1 MNQAIPPAPLPATTP
16 SRSWLRT
23 EPRASASGSALAP
36 ILAVMTV
43 LAALVAPILCA
54 PGGDALREGFTNPPP
69 EARLRCYWW
78 WLNGNTTK
86 AAITR
91 DLEQM
96 KAKDYGGALLVDA
109 DGSSQQGNNPAPAGP
124 MFGSPEWRVLYLHAL
139 REAQRLDLEISLN
152 ILSGWN
158 LGGPEVT
165 PAEGAKLLTW
175 SRVTVEGP
183 ADLKRELPKPESVH
197 GFYQDFAVLAYPL
210 RHGAA
215 LPGGRQPIRQ
225 LAIKTASQEFGMS
238 MPQTAP
244 LLEDF
249 PATEGEEDAAVAEVR
264 DVTAH
269 MAADGQFTWRVPAGN
284 WEILRM
290 GYAASGARVST
301 SSQTWQGLAIDY
313 MDRGALEAYWKRNVA
328 PLLDLA
334 RPYLGKTLRY
344 VVTDSWELGGINWTG
359 KFRQEFRQR
368 RGYDL
373 LPYLPVVAGRIV
385 GGRDI
390 DNRFLNDFRRTI
402 GDLIV
407 SRHYAVFAELAARY
421 GLGIHPESGGP
432 HGAPIDALETLG
444 VSALPQT
451 EFWAPSA
458 THRIRDGERFF
469 VKEASS
475 AAHIYGKPL
484 VAAEGMTS
492 IGPQWEE
499 SPASL
504 KPAFDQA
511 VCEGMNRLVW
521 HTFTSSPREMGL
533 PGQEYFAGTHL
544 NPNVTWWPQ
553 AGAFTGYMNRAQF
566 LMQQGQPVSDALYY
580 YGDHVPNFVQLKSAD
595 PAGVLPGYDYD
606 VTDERV
612 LTGRLSARDGRIA
625 LPEGVTYRL
634 LVLPAVPSVSV
645 AALRAVR
652 KLVAEGAAVL
662 GEKPQR
668 ATGLGGD
675 ERVRAIAAEVWG
687 DCGRNGVQQRHFGK
701 GTVFCGGNAREAL
714 AALGV
719 LPDFEGEGLDYVHRQ
734 TAGADV
740 YFIRN
745 TRPEPVSEDVVLRSK
760 GKAPELWHPEDGR
773 TEPEAVYQSTADG
786 RTRLPLR
793 LPPFGSVFVVL
804 RSPAGEHIVK
814 ASWTGS
820 APPAEVRLRQDGT
833 ADLETSAKG
842 SYRATLASGATLLA
856 EVPAAGE
863 VRTVDGPWSLS
874 FPPGW
879 AAPAK
884 TILDRLASWTESA
897 DPGIRYYS
905 GTATYSARFRL
916 PERLDAAEPLYL
928 DLGDVREIAEVRVN
942 GRDLGIL
949 WKQPFRVALGA
960 AARPGWNDLEVA
972 VTNLWPNRL
981 IGDRR
986 VAPAHRLTRTNIAK
1000 FTAASPLLPSGLLG
1014 PVTVGA
1020 ARVVRMVKAD

>member
-1 MNQAIPPAPLPATTP
+1 MA
-16 SRSWLRT
+16 
-23 EPRASASGSALAP
+23 AP
-36 ILAVMTV
+36 IARLRWWLAGGLILV
-43 LAALVAPILCA
+43 AALVAPFLCA

-183 ADLKRELPKPESVH
+183 ADLKRELPQPESVH

-215 LPGGRQPIRQ
+215 LPGGRHAHPATGHQDGLPGIRHVDAADCAAAGGFPRHRGRRRCRGRRGAGRDGPHGRGRPIHLACPGGKLGDPTHGIRGLGRAGLDIQPDVAGLGHR
-225 LAIKTASQEFGMS
+225 LHGPRRARS
-238 MPQTAP
+238 
-244 LLEDF
+244 LLE
-249 PATEGEEDAAVAEVR
+249 AER
-264 DVTAH
+264 
-269 MAADGQFTWRVPAGN
+269 
-284 WEILRM
+284 
-290 GYAASGARVST
+290 AR
-301 SSQTWQGLAIDY
+301 
-313 MDRGALEAYWKRNVA
+313 

-553 AGAFTGYMNRAQF
+553 AGAFIGYMNRAQF

-580 YGDHVPNFVQLKSAD
+580 YGDHVPNFVQLKTAD

-606 VTDERV
+606 VTDEHV
-612 LTGRLSARDGRIA
+612 LTDRLSAKDGQIA

-662 GEKPQR
+662 GRDRSSHRVGRWQGDARCAPSLAR
-668 ATGLGGD
+668 SGATARQKASSSGIS
-675 ERVRAIAAEVWG
+675 AKAPCFAA
-687 DCGRNGVQQRHFGK
+687 
-701 GTVFCGGNAREAL
+701 GTAREAL

-719 LPDFEGEGLDYVHRQ
+719 LPDFEFTRPRPLDYVHRQ
-734 TAGADV
+734 TGGSG
-740 YFIRN
+740 ILLHPQH
-745 TRPEPVSEDVVLRSK
+745 RPRAVSETGAAEQRHGSGVLAS
-760 GKAPELWHPEDGR
+760 GIGR
-773 TEPEAVYQSTADG
+773 TEPEPSTNSPPTGGPACRCGWSQSVPCSCCFAGRRATGLSDCRRMAGSCSRHRPLELTATC
-786 RTRLPLR
+786 RRFELR
-793 LPPFGSVFVVL
+793 LSRTEPSASRHRRLATSRRAPPRGAS
-804 RSPAGEHIVK
+804 SPPIFPRGDVRAHRGALDHSIH
-814 ASWTGS
+814 AWLGRARRPTTFWTGW
-820 APPAEVRLRQDGT
+820 R
-833 ADLETSAKG
+833 
-842 SYRATLASGATLLA
+842 
-856 EVPAAGE
+856 
-863 VRTVDGPWSLS
+863 
-874 FPPGW
+874 
-879 AAPAK
+879 
-884 TILDRLASWTESA
+884 SWTESA

-905 GTATYSARFRL
+905 GTAKYSRQIVIPGSMLR
-916 PERLDAAEPLYL
+916 PGQQLYL
-928 DLGDVREIAEVRVN
+928 DLGEVREIAQVRLN
-942 GRDLGIL
+942 GQSLGLL
-949 WKQPFRVALGA
+949 WKKPFQVALTA
-960 AARPGWNDLEVA
+960 SAKPGSNQLEIEI
-972 VTNLWPNRL
+972 TNFWPNRL
-981 IGDRR
+981 IGDQQLPPEKRF
-986 VAPAHRLTRTNIAK
+986 TRTNITK
-1000 FTAASPLLPSGLLG
+1000 FRADSPLLPSGLLG
-1014 PVTVGA
+1014 PVSMRV
-1020 ARVVRMVKAD
+1020 ARRVKLAPARAGTP